1 MDFFREIQHMRTLIA
16 AALLAAMP
24 FTAAAADGLS
34 YTYVEA
40 GWNKVEINDDWLGDP
55 DGDGGYLRGSFAI
68 ADNVHLFGGYSV
80 ASKTYRYDGARV
92 KYEVAQPEFGI
103 GYHQAFTER
112 LDFTADLAWLRLNAE
127 AKISGTGDA
136 DLDGTYKDHVN
147 GGRAT
152 VGLRGKPSS
161 RTELWVKGGYI
172 DGSDFEGSFAGY
184 LGGQV
189 GFNRTWGL
197 VGEVEVIEDTTR
209 YSLGVRASF

>member
-1 MDFFREIQHMRTLIA
+1 MRKLV
-16 AALLAAMP
+16 AALMLAATP
-24 FTAAAADGLS
+24 FATAVAGDMS

-40 GWNKVEINDDWLGDP
+40 GWTEVKIDDDWLDDP
-55 DGDGGYLRGSFAI
+55 KGDGAYIRGSYAI
-68 ADNVHLFGGYSV
+68 ADQVYLFGGYAEV
-80 ASKTYRYDGARV
+80 SKTYRLAPVRV
-92 KYEVAQPEFGI
+92 KFELAQPEFGI
-103 GYHQAFTER
+103 GYHQAFTDR

-152 VGLRGKPSS
+152 VGLRGKPSA

-197 VGEVEVIEDTTR
+197 VGEIEAYEDVTR
-209 YSLGVRASF
+209 YNLGVRASF